1 MKIQN
6 KACRFIN
13 SILCIV
19 LFMSSVVV
27 TAQSITVNSTNYK
40 QTIDMMG
47 GDIERNSIAVQN
59 AKNKAEIIN
68 WGFGDINF
76 NYCRVQFDKNQEM
89 VEGVKNWNFYTKQ
102 VATMQQIKAINP
114 NIKFFAT
121 MRTDYDGF
129 GNDNNMPDWIVNY
142 TTKDVEIDKYATF
155 LADYLEFMENQGVAI
170 HTMSI
175 TKEWT
180 SFVNARRSDNITTSL
195 RAQCATRG
203 ITMPLISEQGFWSI
217 TQGINFIDDVAVRG
231 SQNQYE
237 SFCSHDYQN
246 EGATKWATIIS
257 KANALGKKLYND
269 EFSTGSGAATY
280 GVEPAMSKPIGVYI
294 DKAIAYEAGLSGEIF
309 FEIWSRGIDKE
320 TRAIYYPAN
329 GTGRRVKGYYIMK
342 QFANNILNH
351 TYMTSTVNA
360 ASNVWTITFRE
371 NNKMVLWVINKS
383 STEYTL
389 PIKMDQ
395 STITS
400 QVATHFWTND
410 TPIEGSTTTY
420 TASGNTFIP
429 TVKGESMNCYIF
441 NVTEDAV
448 DTCNLAPTSLI
459 EAECYNTMLGVQ
471 TEPSTEGTD
480 NVTSIENGDWLK
492 FEAID
497 LGSGATQFSAR
508 VSSNTTGGSIE
519 LRTDS
524 PTGTLVGTLA
534 VTNTGGLQNWKTVS
548 ATITKLTGVKD
559 LYFVFTGASGS
570 LFNVNWFQLKE
581 APSSVA
587 LNISTANS
595 SVALNWTLEN
605 VTLGTQNIYRNA
617 YLSKA
622 GKTLIAENVSGTNY
636 TDATVSNGETY
647 YYWVEVT
654 DASSNV
660 ITSNFIK
667 ATPSIPNLALAS
679 HGSVATQSSTYAA
692 AHASLAIDGNTDGNY
707 NNGSVSHT
715 NNGDGNAKWW
725 QVDLQADYNIEN
737 ITIFNRTG
745 SNYSERL
752 IDFTVEVFDS
762 EGTVTFTQFFSTYP
776 NPSMSIETGG
786 VIGKVVKISKA
797 DGRDI
802 TLAEVEVYGVDAILS
817 NKKFQKN
824 NVEVYPNP
832 TNGLVTIKSKQ
843 LNNASVGVYDL
854 NGRALLNRNINET
867 SSEINISNLASGIYL
882 FKVKVDD
889 AEFTKRIVKQ

>member
-1 MKIQN
+1 MKN
-6 KACRFIN
+6 RKKTFRLVK
-13 SILCIV
+13 SIFYSV
-19 LFMSSVVV
+19 LFMSGVIA

-47 GDIERNSIAVQN
+47 GDIERNSIAIQN

-68 WGFGDINF
+68 WGFGDVNF

-89 VEGVKNWNFYTKQ
+89 VEGTKNWNFYTKQ
-102 VATMQQIKAINP
+102 VATMQQIKAVNP

-142 TTKDVEIDKYATF
+142 STKAVEIDKYAVF
-155 LADYLEFMENQGVAI
+155 LADYLEFMEGQGVAI

-195 RAQCATRG
+195 RAQCVARS

-217 TQGINFIDDVAVRG
+217 SQGISFIDDVAARG
-231 SQNQYE
+231 SQGQYD

-246 EGATKWATIIS
+246 EGDTKWATIIA

-280 GVEPAMSKPIGVYI
+280 GVEPAMSKAIGVYI

-351 TYMTSTVNA
+351 TYVTSSVTS

-371 NNKMVLWVINKS
+371 NNKMVLWVINKGNAD
-383 STEYTL
+383 YTM

-400 QVATHFWTND
+400 QVTSHYWTNN
-410 TPIEGSTTTY
+410 TPIEGSTTSY

-429 TVKGESMNCYIF
+429 TVKGESMNCYVF
-441 NVTEDAV
+441 NVTEDVV
-448 DTCNLAPTSLI
+448 DTCNLTPSTLF
-459 EAECYNTMLGVQ
+459 EAECYDTMLGVE
-471 TEPSTEGTD
+471 TEASSEGTD
-480 NVTSIENGDWLK
+480 HVSVINNGDWIA
-492 FEAID
+492 FNNVD
-497 LGSGATQFSAR
+497 FGTGANQFRAR
-508 VSSNTTGGSIE
+508 VASNTTGGTIE
-519 LRTDS
+519 LRTGS
-524 PTGTLVGTLA
+524 ATGA
-534 VTNTGGLQNWKTVS
+534 VIGSLTVSNTGGWQDYVTVS
-548 ATITKLTGVKD
+548 SSISKLTGVQD
-559 LYFVFTGASGS
+559 VYLVFVGGTGS
-570 LFNVNWFQLKE
+570 LFNLNWFKLE
-581 APSSVA
+581 STPPSVA
-587 LNISTANS
+587 LNILTANS

-605 VTLGTQNIYRNA
+605 IALGSQNIYRNA
-617 YLSKA
+617 YLSEA
-622 GKTLIAENVSGTNY
+622 GKTLIAENVSGNNY
-636 TDATVSNGETY
+636 TDTTANNGETY
-647 YYWVEVT
+647 YYLVEVT
-654 DASSNV
+654 DASSA
-660 ITSNFIK
+660 IIKSNFIK

-679 HGSVATQSSTYAA
+679 HGSMATQSSTYAVA
-692 AHASLAIDGNTDGNY
+692 NASLAIDGNTDGNY
-707 NNGSVSHT
+707 NNGSVAHT
-715 NNGDGNAKWW
+715 NNGDGAAKWW

-752 IDFTVEVFDS
+752 IDFTVEVIDS
-762 EGTVTFTQFFSTYP
+762 EGAITFTQFFSTYP
-776 NPSMSIETGG
+776 NPSTSIETGG

-797 DGRDI
+797 DGRDLTI
-802 TLAEVEVYGVDAILS
+802 AEVEVYGVDAILS
-817 NKKFQKN
+817 NQKFQKN

-832 TNGLVTIKSKQ
+832 VANNFTITNSINAVVEVYNVLGELILKSNIESSKQ
-843 LNNASVGVYDL
+843 SIDISRLNEGLYIV
-854 NGRALLNRNINET
+854 NIN
-867 SSEINISNLASGIYL
+867 NNGYFISKKII
-882 FKVKVDD
+882 KK
-889 AEFTKRIVKQ
+889 